1 MVEVEFIFQQ
11 NSIIIQAF
19 ANNSFQEIVNKFI
32 MKTQLDINNL
42 YFLSNGKTIDMSEI
56 LGDIMNESEK
66 KNKKIIILVYTLN
79 STIKYGNTNMKQSND
94 IICPECKEIC
104 KYEIKNY
111 KIELNDCINGHKFE
125 KIKLNEFF
133 DTQIIDISKIKCDKC
148 KKNNK
153 FNTFNNEFFI
163 CYKCKMN
170 LCPLCKSIHEKKHTI
185 INYDNINYFCN
196 KHN

>member
-66 KNKKIIILVYTLN
+66 MNKKIIILV
-79 STIKYGNTNMKQSND
+79 
-94 IICPECKEIC
+94 
-104 KYEIKNY
+104 
-111 KIELNDCINGHKFE
+111 
-125 KIKLNEFF
+125 
-133 DTQIIDISKIKCDKC
+133 
-148 KKNNK
+148 
-153 FNTFNNEFFI
+153 
-163 CYKCKMN
+163 
-170 LCPLCKSIHEKKHTI
+170 
-185 INYDNINYFCN
+185 
-196 KHN
+196 